1 MLAGHSV
8 VIKLWDTEKAG
19 DQEVH
24 FYRGFKD
31 CSVRIPDCLHAEID
45 TRRNRGVLLL
55 EDLSHCLQ
63 GDVLTLLDQRQSI
76 NLADQ
81 LASLHA
87 QYLLDKRLTSYRWLN
102 DWSDGPRTVDW
113 VQSRRKRFLNRFPGL
128 LSGFPLDLL
137 HRLEKAYTH
146 SHQRLIDLPRTLIHG
161 DFHLD
166 NILFENNSEPILLD
180 WSRPLK
186 GPFVINLATLLFE
199 MAELDNFD
207 LVLDIYLEKLNAS
220 GIMTL
225 ESSNV
230 QTQLTDALIQRFLA
244 ATCGVALWEP
254 TLPRAKKIIPFVA
267 NKLADAVNFWHD
279 RYPDEFA
286 FLFSEK

>member
-1 MLAGHSV
+1 
-8 VIKLWDTEKAG
+8 
-19 DQEVH
+19 
-24 FYRGFKD
+24 
-31 CSVRIPDCLHAEID
+31 
-45 TRRNRGVLLL
+45 
-55 EDLSHCLQ
+55 
-63 GDVLTLLDQRQSI
+63 
-76 NLADQ
+76 
-81 LASLHA
+81 
-87 QYLLDKRLTSYRWLN
+87 
-102 DWSDGPRTVDW
+102 
-113 VQSRRKRFLNRFPGL
+113 
-128 LSGFPLDLL
+128 
-137 HRLEKAYTH
+137 
-146 SHQRLIDLPRTLIHG
+146 
-161 DFHLD
+161 
-166 NILFENNSEPILLD
+166 
-180 WSRPLK
+180 
-186 GPFVINLATLLFE
+186 

-254 TLPRAKKIIPFVA
+254 TLPRAKKIIPFVS